1 MLQVA
6 QLKNR
11 LQEVQQ
17 VKNTLLN
24 NPVLN
29 KLGDLD
35 KTKLVIS
42 ELQDKKWFISKD
54 YKEIIK
60 LNENIATVKQ
70 EREKFIYISY
80 GERNI
85 NFTKKPINKLF
96 DLEPNKTYRVNFK
109 GEKSGELEVNLYI
122 IMYPKTGNPRSE
134 IIPLDSEWKFNL
146 LPNTESIRI
155 GMKFIGEGTVD
166 FQGIEVLECNPIQKL
181 TFIEGGANEVNKLDK
196 FSQYVKDVAKH
207 RNQLQVSKDTKIAV
221 ILDEFSYECFKY
233 EANLLPITQENWKE
247 VIEKESPEMLLVE
260 SAWAGNKG
268 AWNYKVANLHKN
280 NRHPQL
286 KELVDFCKAKGI
298 PTVFWDKEGKDNFE
312 VFKEA
317 GSYFD
322 YIFVTDEHNID
333 NFKNCAKHDRVYPL
347 SFAAQPRIHNPIN
360 KNRGKLGTVAFSGSW
375 YGNKHPD
382 RIKDVENIVA
392 PAVEFDLDIYD
403 RFYGVEMKTATDRTW
418 PDLYQDSIIGNLSY
432 DNMVEA
438 YKNYDVF
445 LNVNSIQNS
454 KYMFSRRVY
463 EVLASKTMVI
473 SGDSVG
479 VREQVGDYL
488 YISDAPEKTR
498 NMLKVLLQNPLKLER
513 EAKLAQRFIMENHT
527 YSHRLEEMFDIIG
540 IQYQKK
546 KEKLVSVVAI
556 TNRPQFMDN
565 IYENLSNQTY
575 ENIEHI
581 IILNNNNMNIKQWE
595 KKFENL
601 RNTRIF
607 KVDEKNSLGA
617 CLNFAVGKTKGEFIA
632 KMDDDDYYAPNYLK
646 DMLMSFD
653 YTDASIIGK
662 STYLVHFEEN
672 NALVKRKIGAGEERY
687 SNFVAGATLVFKKE
701 VFEKL
706 KGFDDRN
713 TGEDTKFIE
722 KALKNGYKIYS
733 NDSYNFCVIRRKNKA
748 THTWQITDDD
758 MLKQGHTVAFTKD
771 FQTYVTV

>member
-1 MLQVA
+1 MLKIA

-11 LQEVQQ
+11 LQKIQQ
-17 VKNTLLN
+17 TKNALLN
-24 NPVLN
+24 HPALKELKNI
-29 KLGDLD
+29 DD
-35 KTKLVIS
+35 IKLVIPDV
-42 ELQDKKWFISKD
+42 QDKEWFISKD

-60 LNENIATVKQ
+60 VEENVIKLKQ

-80 GERNI
+80 QEKNI
-85 NFTKKPINKLF
+85 NFAKKPQNELL
-96 DLEPNKTYRVNFK
+96 DLDAKKMYHVNFQ
-109 GEKSGELEVNLYI
+109 GEKVGDVEAHLYF
-122 IMYPKTGNPRSE
+122 IMYPKSGNPRSE
-134 IIPLDSEWKFNL
+134 IIPLGNEMKFNL
-146 LPNTESIRI
+146 SPNTESIRI
-155 GMKFIGEGTVD
+155 GLKFIGGGTIK
-166 FQGIEVLECNPIQKL
+166 FNAIEITQCNLVQKL
-181 TFIEGGANEVNKLDK
+181 TLVEGVAESENKLDK
-196 FSQYVKDVAKH
+196 FSKYVKDVEKH

-233 EANLLPITQENWKE
+233 EANLLPITQKNWKE
-247 VIEKESPEMLLVE
+247 IIEQESPEMLLVE

-286 KELVDFCKAKGI
+286 KELVNFCKLKGI

-322 YIFVTDEHNID
+322 YIFVTDEHNIE
-333 NFKNCAKHDRVYPL
+333 NFKGVAKHDRVYPL

-392 PAVEFDLDIYD
+392 PAVDFDLDIYD

-418 PDLYQDSIIGNLSY
+418 PDLYQDSIIGKLSY

-438 YKNYDVF
+438 YKNYDIF

-488 YISDAPEKTR
+488 YISDAPEKTK

-527 YSHRLEEMFDIIG
+527 YRHRLEEMFDIVG
-540 IQYQKK
+540 MQYQKK
-546 KEKLVSVVAI
+546 EEKLVSVVAI

-565 IYENLSNQTY
+565 IYENLSHQTY
-575 ENIEHI
+575 GNIEHI
-581 IILNNNNMNIKQWE
+581 IILNNNDMNIKQWE
-595 KKFENL
+595 KRFENL
-601 RNTRIF
+601 KNTRVF
-607 KVDEKNSLGA
+607 KVDEKNSLGT
-617 CLNFAVGKTKGEFIA
+617 CLNFAVGKAKGEIIA
-632 KMDDDDYYAPNYLK
+632 KLDDDDYYAPNYLK
-646 DMLMSFD
+646 DMVMSFD
-653 YTDASIIGK
+653 YTDASIVGK

-672 NALVKRKIGAGEERY
+672 NALVKRKIGTGEERY

-706 KGFDDRN
+706 NGFDDRN

-758 MLKQGHTVAFTKD
+758 MLKQGQTVAYTTD
-771 FQTYVTV
+771 FATYVTI